1 MNYALKDCVWNDAEH
16 SSFDCVWT
24 HPELGDI
31 PFTARADDPEKTGKE
46 LFAWALEHAEIA
58 EPDPGTLLA
67 EAKAAASAVIS
78 RAANEAKSA
87 DIDYKGV
94 TYQADARSEKALTA
108 RIAILQT
115 SGNTKATTTWI
126 AADNTTHELTF
137 ADLAGLAYA
146 IAERNQTIVHR
157 ARAKKDVVTKA
168 KTPAALA
175 KIDLTL
181 SEETGE

>member
-1 MNYALKDCVWNDAEH
+1 MHYALQDCIWNDAEH

-31 PFTARADDPEKTGKE
+31 PFTAHADDPDKNGKA
-46 LFAWALEHAEIA
+46 LFAWALDHAKIA

-67 EAKAAASAVIS
+67 AAKSAALVAIN
-78 RAANEAKSA
+78 RAANEAKGA
-87 DIDYKGV
+87 DIEYQGV
-94 TYQADARSEKALTA
+94 TYQADARSEKALTD
-108 RIAILQT
+108 RIAILQA
-115 SGNTKATTTWI
+115 SGNPDATTTWI

-137 ADLAGLAYA
+137 ADLAALAYA
-146 IAERNQTIVHR
+146 IAERNQKIIQQ
-157 ARAKKDVVTKA
+157 ARKKKDAIAKAKK
-168 KTPAALA
+168 PEALA